1 MAMATRRDKATDP
14 WASVTSGSRGLAAGM
29 GRWAR
34 DHRGVARDS
43 LIYVS
48 HRFGTSALVWLLI
61 GIALALPG
69 GLYLLQTNLAAMSDR
84 WEGRPGITVYLRVE
98 ADAQL
103 GRTLRDELN
112 DDPDVERVTLI
123 TADAAL
129 AEFEKFTGVGD
140 ALAHLDRNPLPSS
153 LRVILKDG
161 TEPDRFDA
169 MATGLRARAGVDEVS
184 IEKTWIER
192 VQAMTAVVRRLSWVL
207 AAMFA
212 VGAVLVTA
220 TSVRL
225 AIESRLEEL
234 RVMKLVGA
242 TNAYIRRPF
251 LYFGLF
257 YGLGGGIAGAML
269 ISAVLGVLEGP
280 LATLLGSYGQSLE
293 PAGLNL
299 LFFAALVLCGGA
311 LGVVGALLA
320 ARQRLANLQVV

>member
-1 MAMATRRDKATDP
+1 MAKRRTIATDP
-14 WASVTSGSRGLAAGM
+14 WESAGAGTARL

-34 DHRGVARDS
+34 DHRHVARES

-48 HRFGTSALVWLLI
+48 QRFSTSLLVWLLI

-84 WEGRPGITVYLRVE
+84 WEGRPGLSVYLKVG
-98 ADAQL
+98 ADVQV
-103 GRTLRDELN
+103 GRSLREELAG
-112 DDPDVERVTLI
+112 DPDVERVTLVS
-123 TADAAL
+123 ADAAL
-129 AEFEKFTGVGD
+129 AEFQKFTGVSD
-140 ALAHLDRNPLPSS
+140 ALAHLDQNPLPSS

-161 TEPDRFDA
+161 TPSDRFDA
-169 MATGLRARAGVDEVS
+169 MATGLRARADVDEVS
-184 IEKTWIER
+184 VEKTWIER

-242 TNAYIRRPF
+242 TNAYVRRPF

-269 ISAVLGVLEGP
+269 ISGVLGILEGP
-280 LATLLGSYGQSLE
+280 LSTLLGSYGQTLE
-293 PAGLNL
+293 PAGLNV
-299 LFFAALVLCGGA
+299 FFFVALVLCGGA
-311 LGVVGALLA
+311 LGVAGALLA
-320 ARQRLANLQVV
+320 ARRRLVHLQVI